1 MKDDPRQ
8 WLLRER
14 DVARRFDRAAG
25 TFDDCDFVHRH
36 CFNGLLDRA
45 QPLRLDRPLILDLG
59 CATGRGSRELAK
71 RFRRARLV
79 SLDASHPMLRRA
91 RSTRSRFSRIR
102 EVQADARRL
111 PFRTARFDV
120 VWANLLLPWHS
131 DPAPVFQEAR
141 RVLKPEGVFLFSSLG
156 PDSFRELRAAWQEDD
171 NPFHVHPLWDMH
183 DLGDGLMRAG
193 LSDPVLDVDPLR
205 VRYRSAAALFRDL
218 TGAGARNA
226 LCGRRRSLTGKG
238 RFARMTHALE
248 AAESREFELSLEL
261 VYGHAF
267 APQARAEG
275 TEIRISPG
283 SIGRRR

>member
-1 MKDDPRQ
+1 MSDGPQQ

-36 CFNGLLDRA
+36 CFKGLLDRA
-45 QPLRLDRPLILDLG
+45 EPLRLDRPLVLDLG

-71 RFRRARLV
+71 HFRRARIV
-79 SLDASHPMLRRA
+79 SLDASRPMLERA

-111 PFRTARFDV
+111 PFRTASFDV
-120 VWANLLLPWHS
+120 VWANLLLPWQS

-141 RVLKPEGVFLFSSLG
+141 RVLRPEGVFLFSSLG

-205 VRYRSAAALFRDL
+205 VRYRSASALFRDL

-238 RFARMTHALE
+238 RFARMTRALE
-248 AAESREFELSLEL
+248 AAESSEFELSLEL

-275 TEIRISPG
+275 AEIRISPG